1 MADDHTPRERPV
13 SLLGKAAINYARKGY
28 RVFPLEPRGKT
39 PRTEHGVK
47 DATTDI
53 EQVTRWWRAMPDANI
68 GIATGS
74 GLLVLDIDGPQGQ
87 ASLDELEGL
96 YGPLPRTPTQRTGK
110 GRHFLFAVTGPVK
123 NSASRIGPGIDT
135 RGDGG
140 YIVGGPSIHPN
151 GEPYTWDADAR
162 PSQLPAAECPAWIL
176 DRLAPKISERAAVSP
191 APVSSD
197 PDTLSRYAAK
207 ALDGEFERVSA
218 SGNGTRN
225 HALNAAAFSLGQLVG
240 AGMLAEGLVVQTLQ
254 TAASNCG
261 LTSDDGPQQVLATI
275 NSGLGKGKQN
285 PRVVEMRRPASPMRT
300 GKPAAQPGTAK
311 TAKPAAAPGP
321 TAGPAAHGAT
331 VHALDDA
338 RPAATATATAWRESV
353 WLTAEPEDWV
363 LTKDGS
369 KLGSST
375 HNTVLHLKHERALAG
390 LFALD
395 ERSRHIVMT
404 RDAPWGGPATPHRLI
419 TDADITGLVC
429 WLETHALRP
438 KFNDAKRA
446 IQYAAHENM
455 VNPVRDRLAAL
466 TWDETPRLDHW
477 LVDFLG
483 AGDTS
488 FVRQAGAKWLISAVA
503 RILRPGCKVDTM
515 LVLEGPQ
522 GARKSSTLAAL
533 AAVLGENT
541 FSDRLSKLDGKD
553 AVIELQGQVIV
564 EIAELDAFRNSAVSL
579 IKAFLSRQVDKI
591 RLPWDATVTE
601 LQRSCVFAGTVN
613 PGGAGWM
620 HDVTGGRRF
629 WPVEVGQIDLAGL
642 SEAAPQLW
650 AEAAAR
656 YAQGEE
662 WWLTDEL
669 VIAEANRA
677 AMDRTDEDVWAPDI
691 DRVLIGRDEVRV
703 EDVLLALNITDLTK
717 RTEREQ
723 RRIYTHL
730 HRRNFVR
737 KVVWRNGASV
747 RSWVRKSDPA
757 Q

>member
-1 MADDHTPRERPV
+1 MADDMTPASGPRQRPL
-13 SLLGKAAINYARKGY
+13 SKLATAAIKYAEKGY

-47 DATTDI
+47 DATTDT
-53 EQVTRWWRAMPDANI
+53 EQVTRWWRAIPDANI

-74 GLLVLDIDGPQGQ
+74 GLLVLDIDGETGA
-87 ASLDELEGL
+87 ASLQELLAQHGA
-96 YGPLPRTPTQRTGK
+96 LPATPTQKTGK
-110 GRHFLFAVTGPVK
+110 GRHYLFTVEGPVK

-162 PSQLPAAECPAWIL
+162 PSQLAAAPCPAWIL
-176 DRLAPKISERAAVSP
+176 SLLAPKISERAAVQPQPS
-191 APVSSD
+191 SSD
-197 PDTLSRYAAK
+197 ADTLTKYASK
-207 ALDGEFERVSA
+207 ALDSEFEKVSG
-218 SGNGTRN
+218 SGSGTRN
-225 HALNAAAFSLGQLVG
+225 ATLNTAAFSLGQLVG
-240 AGMLAEGLVVQTLQ
+240 AGMLSESLVIATLQ
-254 TAASNCG
+254 NAASNCG

-275 NSGLGKGKQN
+275 NSGLSKGKQN
-285 PRVVEMRRPASPMRT
+285 PRVVEMRRTGSPMRG
-300 GKPAAQPGTAK
+300 GKAAAQPAQ
-311 TAKPAAAPGP
+311 AAQAAAPAAAV
-321 TAGPAAHGAT
+321 ASQAAT

-338 RPAATATATAWRESV
+338 RPAATAWRESV
-353 WLTAEPEDWV
+353 WLDAEPEDWV
-363 LTKDGS
+363 LNKDGA

-375 HNTVLHLKHERALAG
+375 HNMLLHLKHERALSG

-395 ERSRHIVMT
+395 ERSRHIVLT
-404 RDAPWGGPATPHRLI
+404 RDAPWGGSGQPHRLL

-429 WLETHALRP
+429 LLETRTLRP

-446 IQYAAHENM
+446 IQYAAHDNM

-466 TWDETPRLDHW
+466 VWDSNPRLDHW
-477 LVDFLG
+477 TVDFLG
-483 AGDTS
+483 AADTS
-488 FVRQAGAKWLISAVA
+488 FTRQAGAKWLISAVA

-522 GARKSSTLAAL
+522 GARKSSTLATL

-629 WPVEVGQIDLAGL
+629 WPIEVGQIDLAGL
-642 SEAAPQLW
+642 AEAAPQLW

-656 YAQGEE
+656 YEAGEE
-662 WWLTDEL
+662 WWLTDEV

-677 AMDRTDEDVWAPDI
+677 AMDRTDEDVWAPYIDKHI
-691 DRVLIGRDEVRV
+691 HTKDRVTVTEILE
-703 EDVLLALNITDLTK
+703 ALGMAKEKQGD
-717 RTEREQ
+717 REQ
-723 RRIYTHL
+723 KRVAAHLYRRGFNRVRQREGSSQIRVYV
-730 HRRNFVR
+730 REFVP
-737 KVVWRNGASV
+737 K
-747 RSWVRKSDPA
+747 DD
-757 Q
+757 

>member
-1 MADDHTPRERPV
+1 MADDNSPRQRPL
-13 SLLGKAAINYARKGY
+13 SKLATAAINYARKGY

-162 PSQLPAAECPAWIL
+162 PSQLPAAPCPAWIL

-191 APVSSD
+191 APASSD

-300 GKPAAQPGTAK
+300 
-311 TAKPAAAPGP
+311 AKPAAKSAAKPA
-321 TAGPAAHGAT
+321 TAAPAASAAQAT

-338 RPAATATATAWRESV
+338 RPAASATAAAWRESV

-404 RDAPWGGPATPHRLI
+404 REAPWGGPATPHRLI

-613 PGGAGWM
+613 PGGAGWL

-629 WPVEVGQIDLAGL
+629 WPVEVGTIDLAGL

-677 AMDRTDEDVWAPDI
+677 AMERTEDDIWAPDI
-691 DRVLIGRDEVRV
+691 DEFIAGKTLVRTV
-703 EDVLLALNITDLTK
+703 DVLEKLGITDRAK
-717 RTEREQ
+717 RTGREAKRVGDHLI
-723 RRIYTHL
+723 RRGYVRHQSYRL
-730 HRRNFVR
+730 HG
-737 KVVWRNGASV
+737 KVVSCYVLNEET
-747 RSWVRKSDPA
+747 
-757 Q
+757 

>member
-1 MADDHTPRERPV
+1 MADDHTPRERPL
-13 SLLGKAAINYARKGY
+13 SKLATAAINYARKGY

-96 YGPLPRTPTQRTGK
+96 HGPLPRTPTQRTGK

-162 PSQLPAAECPAWIL
+162 PSQLPAAPCPAWIL

-191 APVSSD
+191 APASSD

-261 LTSDDGPQQVLATI
+261 LTADDGPQQVLATI

-285 PRVVEMRRPASPMRT
+285 PRVVEMRRPASPART
-300 GKPAAQPGTAK
+300 ARPDSKPVA
-311 TAKPAAAPGP
+311 AKPAAAPGP
-321 TAGPAAHGAT
+321 TSGPAAQAT

-338 RPAATATATAWRESV
+338 RPAATAWRESV
-353 WLTAEPEDWV
+353 WITAEPEDWV

-404 RDAPWGGPATPHRLI
+404 RSAPWGGPATPHRLI

-466 TWDETPRLDHW
+466 TWDQTPRLDHW
-477 LVDFLG
+477 LIDFLG

-522 GARKSSTLAAL
+522 GARKSSTLATL

-629 WPVEVGQIDLAGL
+629 WPVEVGTIDLAGL

-662 WWLTDEL
+662 WWLTDEV

-677 AMDRTDEDVWAPDI
+677 AMDRTDEDVWASDI
-691 DRVLIGRDEVRV
+691 DDYIAGRTQ
-703 EDVLLALNITDLTK
+703 A
-717 RTEREQ
+717 RTEEILGALQVEKSRRGMTEQ
-723 RRIYTHL
+723 KRVANHM
-730 HRRNFVR
+730 HRR
-737 KVVWRNGASV
+737 G
-747 RSWVRKSDPA
+747 WVREVQRIEGAPKKVWVRHHRPLDD
-757 Q
+757 